1 MRGPKKPG
9 AHTSWIPV
17 VLLAVLVVVVSG
29 AVLLVGSL
37 RSNVATEAVFP
48 LPGRYAGS
56 YENDWGAS
64 REQGAHEGT
73 DLYAP
78 RGTPIF
84 SVTAGT
90 VAPTLGTEDGWN
102 TLGGYAVTI
111 EADAASVPMKDGDSI
126 YYAHLDAPSSLEPGD
141 RVEVG
146 QKIGEVGDSGGGPP
160 GTRGRFVTHL
170 HLGWYD
176 GSTFGTRADAQSGA
190 MNPYPLLRRLE
201 RDGATKSVTPEP
213 R

>member
-1 MRGPKKPG
+1 MVVFG
-9 AHTSWIPV
+9 AA
-17 VLLAVLVVVVSG
+17 LLA
-29 AVLLVGSL
+29 GSL
-37 RSNVATEAVFP
+37 SPDGETEAVFP

-90 VAPTLGTEDGWN
+90 VVPTRGTEDGWN

-111 EADAASVPMKDGDSI
+111 EADAAPAPIEDGDI
-126 YYAHLDAPSSLEPGD
+126 LYYAHLDAPGDPEPGD
-141 RVEVG
+141 RVEAG

-176 GSTFGTRADAQSGA
+176 GSTFGSRADAPSGA
-190 MNPYPLLRRLE
+190 MNPYPLLRSLE
-201 RDGATKSVTPEP
+201 RDDAPRSITGEP

>member
-1 MRGPKKPG
+1 MSGPKKPG
-9 AHTSWIPV
+9 AHTVWIPF
-17 VLLAVLVVVVSG
+17 VLLVGLIVVVSG
-29 AVLLVGSL
+29 AVMLAASL
-37 RSNVATEAVFP
+37 RSNGETEAVFP

-78 RGTPIF
+78 RGAPIF
-84 SVTAGT
+84 SITAGT
-90 VAPTLGTEDGWN
+90 VTPTLGTEDGWN

-111 EADAASVPMKDGDSI
+111 EADAAPAPIEDGDSL

-141 RVEVG
+141 RVEAG
-146 QKIGEVGDSGGGPP
+146 QKVGEVGDSGGGPP
-160 GTRGRFVTHL
+160 GTRGKFPTHL

-176 GSTFGTRADAQSGA
+176 GSTFGSRADAPSGA

-201 RDGATKSVTPEP
+201 RDGAAKSVTPGP

>member
-1 MRGPKKPG
+1 MGGPKKPR
-9 AHTSWIPV
+9 ARLPWIPV
-17 VLLAVLVVVVSG
+17 VLLVALVVVVFG
-29 AVLLVGSL
+29 VVLLAGAL
-37 RSNVATEAVFP
+37 RLNGETEALFP
-48 LPGRYAGS
+48 LPGRYASS
-56 YENDWGAS
+56 YENDWGTS

-84 SVTAGT
+84 SITAGT

-111 EADAASVPMKDGDSI
+111 EADDAPAPMEDGDSL
-126 YYAHLDAPSSLEPGD
+126 YYAHLNAPTGLEPGD
-141 RVEVG
+141 RVEAG

-176 GSTFGTRADAQSGA
+176 GSTFGSRADAPSGA

-201 RDGATKSVTPEP
+201 RYGPTRSVTGEP

>member
-1 MRGPKKPG
+1 MSGPTKSG
-9 AHTSWIPV
+9 AHTSWIPI
-17 VLLAVLVVVVSG
+17 
-29 AVLLVGSL
+29 VLLVGLVVAVFGVALVLGSL
-37 RSNVATEAVFP
+37 RSNGETEADFP

-84 SVTAGT
+84 SITAGT

-111 EADAASVPMKDGDSI
+111 EADAAPAPIEDGDSI
-126 YYAHLDAPSSLEPGD
+126 YYAHLDAPPSLEPGD
-141 RVEVG
+141 RVEAG
-146 QKIGEVGDSGGGPP
+146 QKIGEIGDSGGGPP
-160 GTRGRFVTHL
+160 GTRGRFPAHL

-176 GSTFGTRADAQSGA
+176 GSTFGSRAGAPSGA

-201 RDGATKSVTPEP
+201 RDGATIGVTPEP